1 MIQPIRRILG
11 YLPLAPTLATVL
23 AASALPVH
31 AATPVSASP
40 ESAAPTAVWAANAAN
55 VGTPV
60 EAASPEVAEHSGK
73 VQAAPV
79 TRTLAERNTRPSRG
93 TGAAPTDSSI
103 VEEITGRLAGDPRL
117 DDADIRVESQDGSVV
132 LTGRSPTDEG
142 RQAAEEVA
150 LQVEGVTQ
158 VDNRISSP
166 SSATT
171 IGERSRDTL
180 KRTEEVASDSW
191 ITTKIRGA
199 ILADPVTRSSSGNI
213 DIKTVNGVVTLIGS
227 VATQAELDRVIKIAH
242 EIKGV
247 KQVNTNGLQAGREQ

>member
-1 MIQPIRRILG
+1 MIQPIRRILQR
-11 YLPLAPTLATVL
+11 LPLAPALATML
-23 AASALPVH
+23 AALAPMVH
-31 AATPVSASP
+31 ATTPGPAAP
-40 ESAAPTAVWAANAAN
+40 EITPSETGTSDPGAPFAAVLPSAAARAE
-55 VGTPV
+55 GTR
-60 EAASPEVAEHSGK
+60 
-73 VQAAPV
+73 AAPAP
-79 TRTLAERNTRPSRG
+79 RTLAERNSRPSRG

-103 VEEITGRLAGDPRL
+103 VEEITGRLAGDARL
-117 DDADIRVESQDGSVV
+117 EDADIRVEAKDGSVV

-213 DIKTVNGVVTLIGS
+213 DIKTVDGVVTLVGS
-227 VATQAELDRVIKIAH
+227 VATQAEFDRVIKIAH

-247 KQVNTNGLQAGREQ
+247 KQVNTKGLQAGKEQ

>member
-1 MIQPIRRILG
+1 MIHPIRHILRR
-11 YLPLAPTLATVL
+11 LPLAPALATVL
-23 AASALPVH
+23 ATAALPVH
-31 AATPVSASP
+31 ATPSAP
-40 ESAAPTAVWAANAAN
+40 AAAAPEAPSSDASAPAAAALPSADDRSD
-55 VGTPV
+55 G
-60 EAASPEVAEHSGK
+60 AA
-73 VQAAPV
+73 AAPSP
-79 TRTLAERNTRPSRG
+79 RTLAEANSRPRRG
-93 TGAAPTDSSI
+93 AGAAPTDGSI

-117 DDADIRVESQDGSVV
+117 EDADIRVEAKDGSVV

-150 LQVEGVTQ
+150 MQVDGVTQ

-199 ILADPVTRSSSGNI
+199 ILADPLTRSSSGNI
-213 DIKTVNGVVTLIGS
+213 DIKTIDGVVTLVGS